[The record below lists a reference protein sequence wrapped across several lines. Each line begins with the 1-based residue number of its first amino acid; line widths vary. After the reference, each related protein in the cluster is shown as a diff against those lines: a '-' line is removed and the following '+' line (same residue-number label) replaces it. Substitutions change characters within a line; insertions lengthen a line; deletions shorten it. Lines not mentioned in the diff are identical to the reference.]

1 MYKRQYQVTL
11 YLCTHTRGLSAR
23 SHCYNDVS
31 VMMMLLLLP
40 VSAKTKRGTEQQRTN
55 FRAASGY
62 SRSKPGCP
70 SVHLIATFLRMGERL

>member
-1 MYKRQYQVTL
+1 MMM
-11 YLCTHTRGLSAR
+11 
-23 SHCYNDVS
+23 
-31 VMMMLLLLP
+31 MMMLLHLLP
-40 VSAKTKRGTEQQRTN
+40 ASAKTKRGSEQQRTN

>member
-1 MYKRQYQVTL
+1 MYKRQYQITL
-11 YLCTHTRGLSAR
+11 YLCTHTPATRGLPAR
-23 SHCYNDVS
+23 RHYNDVS
-31 VMMMLLLLP
+31 VMMLLLP